1 MRYPLRVGK
10 PRRPG
15 VLRRSLGSTELCVP
29 AAVGKATH
37 SFHSP
42 ILVSLSLHFAN
53 LGLAFTSPCQPWL
66 HSHFTLPAWLHFL
79 FHFTSFLLHPSRLR
93 WQIATQSGG
102 PRASG
107 LIAVSQRQAGKETFL
122 QKAKA
127 RAKETFLTRKA
138 KAKASSRESDPSDV
152 VDRHVASLA
161 AHSAHGGRRSAQG
174 VFLGTRSHDGFDA
187 QGVWVT
193 VYSEAT
199 TRPFCSI

>member
-1 MRYPLRVGK
+1 
-10 PRRPG
+10 
-15 VLRRSLGSTELCVP
+15 GSTELCVP
-29 AAVGKATH
+29 SSGWQATH
-37 SFHSP
+37 SISFANSGFT
-42 ILVSLSLHFAN
+42 LTYVAN
-53 LGLAFTSPCQPWL
+53 LGFTFTSLCQPWL

-161 AHSAHGGRRSAQG
+161 AHSAHGAARRVFFWARG
-174 VFLGTRSHDGFDA
+174 VMIKPRHESDELTRVDVKSPTHA
-187 QGVWVT
+187 LELLLEPN
-193 VYSEAT
+193 SN
-199 TRPFCSI
+199 